1 MNYKQLTSQ
10 QRSQIFAL
18 LQRKTPRKDI
28 VRIVGCSESTLCREL
43 KRNSTAKGNYL
54 WDKAHAKAMERR
66 KRSTSNKKLDSTL
79 VWRIKQMIIDHQWSP
94 EQIRGV
100 LDKEGISVSIQT
112 IYNIIKADESGELRR
127 NCRHPNFK
135 RRSVAER
142 RPTKATNIANRISIH
157 DRPVEANG
165 KRFGDFEMDLI
176 VDAYGHAILVLVE
189 RMTNFV
195 MMERLPHGKKAVP
208 LARTVVRMLYG
219 YRRYLKTITTDN
231 GSEFAAHL
239 DITAGLRI
247 RGMPDVTVYF
257 ADTYCS
263 WQKGAVEHENKL
275 IRQYIPKKSNFND
288 FSDNYIR
295 NVGRKLNLRPR
306 KKLNISN
313 PKTEFFKQIANFA
326 LAS

>member
-112 IYNIIKADESGELRR
+112 IYNII
-127 NCRHPNFK
+127 
-135 RRSVAER
+135 
-142 RPTKATNIANRISIH
+142 
-157 DRPVEANG
+157 
-165 KRFGDFEMDLI
+165 
-176 VDAYGHAILVLVE
+176 
-189 RMTNFV
+189 
-195 MMERLPHGKKAVP
+195 
-208 LARTVVRMLYG
+208 TVR
-219 YRRYLKTITTDN
+219 
-231 GSEFAAHL
+231 
-239 DITAGLRI
+239 
-247 RGMPDVTVYF
+247 
-257 ADTYCS
+257 
-263 WQKGAVEHENKL
+263 
-275 IRQYIPKKSNFND
+275 
-288 FSDNYIR
+288 
-295 NVGRKLNLRPR
+295 
-306 KKLNISN
+306 
-313 PKTEFFKQIANFA
+313 
-326 LAS
+326 